1 MVLVSMTVLAIMGT
15 LFTTIAMR
23 SYEYSYAK
31 LCKQQAY
38 YTATSSVENFYTLI
52 TSKPTLFETLLDYL
66 NSAIVGE
73 QGKNSNIDITT
84 VRVMVGSSGGGTATT
99 DAGGNVTGVNLATA
113 GFFATYLGDCDLYVR
128 YANAERTE
136 LSIEAHATYNGYTE
150 TSRAIIARTNKAAEE
165 LKKIFDNVFCLQSP
179 ITTIVTEQAYGDIY
193 VSQPA
198 LPYILDSAEESEDA
212 YNEVYKEL
220 EKKGSY
226 GGYPATIPGQYVR
239 DQSGKIVTDG
249 VAGMYNAVLCDRVYG
264 KAQASTSVSSLTG
277 HTKPIDIDGT
287 PLPSRW
293 YNDIDGTPLRN
304 GWYNDWAEIYLFS
317 ADAGGTVVDG
327 NLYADS
333 RVLIGLLDRNNDNR
347 TYMQVWNDTTKR
359 FDLVKGTD
367 MYSESGL
374 FGGEFGGNF
383 EHGFGKSVFFD
394 HQGND
399 VLNRDISKFRING
412 NMYLW
417 EDARIENFD
426 STNTQNAREGIKNNI
441 YAAKDL
447 YIAGIWN
454 TQWIDMKGSI
464 WDGKYARDR
473 LQTEREVSI
482 YGDVVVQG
490 NAYIEG
496 ATIYGDVYVY
506 GDELRMND
514 VTVYGNVYFDGQKF
528 TGDRLT
534 VTSGSIHEHAC
545 NGGNLI
551 IAGNGNNTNYTTYSE
566 TTAQPTQLQEYDL
579 ESGRYYVDWDDWDD
593 HDYAD
598 GEPIINATFGTSSDT
613 GNSGA
618 GSDWGAVLM
627 DCDIS
632 GTLWSNVNTHVV
644 VSKSER
650 GLVCNNGAW
659 ESNAA
664 DVYGNIYCSRYLF
677 IDLVWARDVGTF
689 ASADRFPYQANWLNS
704 VKDDYQ
710 FAKENHCISVEG
722 TVYADKLQIR
732 TNQSTK
738 GSRTPVNTFG
748 TIIAGKAGMYI
759 DGVNDGGNNISVGTL
774 YVAPQNRYTQRVME
788 RKYEY
793 DDFRIKYY
801 FQFIRDDQYAV
812 AQIWDVNAANTRYL
826 EYDNVASTVAS
837 IVGIS
842 AAANVEQAMQQRLE
856 SLLQSFGANEN
867 PLTYK
872 EAVFGSANDDIWKNK
887 LITIR
892 SWSAPAHSAKEADL
906 EGGKAINY
914 VGGTDAGITVANYIA
929 PETNPHYSNAL
940 SVSGTEGLGDYTLT
954 IKESVWFKGDAE
966 GKIDLSA
973 FDKIVLDTSGGN
985 IHIRFDGDV
994 VIGKADAASYHGT
1007 ANDDLADGTNVVLT
1021 GGNMTFWYLYEGKGY
1036 DMDNPTLKLN
1046 PYTQIGLVQASGNVG
1061 RAYDGL
1067 YIVSNDDALIYL
1079 GKDASL
1085 NAFTYAP
1092 HGQLFME
1099 PGSAGGANT
1108 MNGCMAIESLILIS
1122 DADADDSTWW
1132 DKIEDWWH
1140 GATGGQVGDDIE
1152 DAVVG
1157 QYQESNYQYV
1167 QPPLIVDF
1175 GFTYG
1180 DFGDEIEDY
1189 GQVVWAFLGYY

>member
-52 TSKPTLFETLLDYL
+52 TSKPDLFGTLLNSL
-66 NSAIVGE
+66 NSAIVEE
-73 QGKNSNIDITT
+73 QKENDKIDITT
-84 VRVMVGSSGGGTATT
+84 VRVLVGSSGGGTATT
-99 DAGGNVTGVNLATA
+99 DADGNVTSVNLATA

-198 LPYILDSAEESEDA
+198 LSYFLDNGKMITDLSTSEGA
-212 YNEVYKEL
+212 YNVVYRAL
-220 EKKGSY
+220 EQTGSY

-239 DQSGKIVTDG
+239 DQSGEIVTDG
-249 VAGMYNAVLCDRVYG
+249 VAGMYNAVLCKRVYG
-264 KAQASTSVSSLTG
+264 NAQASTSQSSLMG

-293 YNDIDGTPLRN
+293 YIDIDGTPLRN

-333 RVLIGLLDRNNDNR
+333 RVLIGLLDRNTDNR
-347 TYMQVWNDTTKR
+347 LYMQVWNDVTKR
-359 FDLVKGTD
+359 FDLV
-367 MYSESGL
+367 YSESSWMYNQSPVFQGS
-374 FGGEFGGNF
+374 EFGNSSTSGNF

-394 HQGND
+394 HQEND
-399 VLNRDISKFRING
+399 VLNRDTSKFRING

-454 TQWIDMKGSI
+454 SQWIDI
-464 WDGKYARDR
+464 EDGVLNDR

-534 VTSGSIHEHAC
+534 VKSGTLHGRAC

-551 IAGNGNNTNYTTYSE
+551 IAGNGKNVNYTNVPE
-566 TTAQPTQLQEYDL
+566 
-579 ESGRYYVDWDDWDD
+579 G
-593 HDYAD
+593 
-598 GEPIINATFGTSSDT
+598 NTFGTSSDT
-613 GNSGA
+613 GNIGV

-627 DCDIS
+627 DCDIH
-632 GTLWSNVNTHVV
+632 GTLWSDVNTHVV
-644 VSKSER
+644 VSKSRR
-650 GLVCNNGAW
+650 GLWCYDGAW
-659 ESNAA
+659 ESKSA
-664 DVYGNIYCSRYLF
+664 DVYGSIFVSKYLF
-677 IDLVWARDVGTF
+677 IDLVWARDVPTTV
-689 ASADRFPYQANWLNS
+689 APAYRHDYQANWISKVNDPISRWDGLT
-704 VKDDYQ
+704 YIYEEW
-710 FAKENHCISVEG
+710 AAENNAISVGEI
-722 TVYADKLQIR
+722 YAERLQIR
-732 TNQSTK
+732 TNQSDVKGAQSTFESIYVGTGGLYVDGNKNNNLQISSLNTASSGNVWNTSKNGSGGWFDANWK
-738 GSRTPVNTFG
+738 GSVSSTVSGKWADVWGEFGNTNTPTKYCDDTFG
-748 TIIAGKAGMYI
+748 
-759 DGVNDGGNNISVGTL
+759 
-774 YVAPQNRYTQRVME
+774 
-788 RKYEY
+788 
-793 DDFRIKYY
+793 
-801 FQFIRDDQYAV
+801 
-812 AQIWDVNAANTRYL
+812 AAN
-826 EYDNVASTVAS
+826 A
-837 IVGIS
+837 
-842 AAANVEQAMQQRLE
+842 
-856 SLLQSFGANEN
+856 
-867 PLTYK
+867 
-872 EAVFGSANDDIWKNK
+872 DIWENK

-892 SWSAPAHSAKEADL
+892 SWSAPAHSEKEADL
-906 EGGKAINY
+906 EGGKAIDY
-914 VGGTDAGITVANYIA
+914 VGGAMGGITVTNYIA
-929 PETNPHYSNAL
+929 LKDNKDNTDYSNAL
-940 SVSGTEGLGDYTLT
+940 SVSGTKGLGDYTLT

-1007 ANDDLADGTNVVLT
+1007 ANDGLADGTNVVLT
-1021 GGNMTFWYLYEGKGY
+1021 GGNMTFWYLYEPEGY
-1036 DMDNPTLKLN
+1036 NMNNPTLKLN

-1099 PGSAGGANT
+1099 PGSKGGANT
-1108 MNGCMAIESLILIS
+1108 MNGCMAIESLILVS
-1122 DADADDSTWW
+1122 DADKDDSTWW
-1132 DKIEDWWH
+1132 DRFWDKVH

-1157 QYQESNYQYV
+1157 QYQESNYHYV

-1180 DFGDEIEDY
+1180 DIESEIKDY
-1189 GQVVWAFLGYY
+1189 GQVIWAFLGYY

>member
-52 TSKPTLFETLLDYL
+52 TSKPTLFETLLDSL
-66 NSAIVGE
+66 NEAIVGE
-73 QGKNSNIDITT
+73 QKGNDNIDITT
-84 VRVMVGSSGGGTATT
+84 VRVLVGSSGGGTATT
-99 DAGGNVTGVNLATA
+99 DADGNVASVNLATA

-179 ITTIVTEQAYGDIY
+179 ITTIVTERAYGDIY

-198 LPYILDSAEESEDA
+198 LPYFLNDAGEMIIDLSKSEGA
-212 YNEVYKEL
+212 YNVVYKEL
-220 EKKGSY
+220 EKYGSY
-226 GGYPATIPGQYVR
+226 GGYPETIPGQYVR

-249 VAGMYNAVLCDRVYG
+249 VAGKYNAVLRDQVYN
-264 KAQASTSVSSLTG
+264 KVQASTSKSSLMG
-277 HTKPIDIDGT
+277 HTKPI
-287 PLPSRW
+287 
-293 YNDIDGTPLRN
+293 DIDGTPLRN

-317 ADAGGTVVDG
+317 AGRGGTVVDG

-359 FDLVKGTD
+359 FELVDGTPMYGESDLFDAYTFD
-367 MYSESGL
+367 
-374 FGGEFGGNF
+374 GNF
-383 EHGFGKSVFFD
+383 EHGFKQSVYFD
-394 HQGND
+394 HQDND
-399 VLNRDISKFRING
+399 VLDRDISKFRING

-426 STNTQNAREGIKNNI
+426 STETANAREGVKNNI
-441 YAAKDL
+441 YAAQDL

-454 TQWIDMKGSI
+454 TKWIDFEGGVM
-464 WDGKYARDR
+464 RDR

-534 VTSGSIHEHAC
+534 VTSGTLHGRAC
-545 NGGNLI
+545 NGGNVI
-551 IAGNGNNTNYTTYSE
+551 VAGNGDNVNYTKVPE
-566 TTAQPTQLQEYDL
+566 
-579 ESGRYYVDWDDWDD
+579 G
-593 HDYAD
+593 
-598 GEPIINATFGTSSDT
+598 NTFGTSSDT

-659 ESNAA
+659 ESRAA

-677 IDLVWARDVGTF
+677 IDLIWARDVGTF
-689 ASADRFPYQANWLNS
+689 ASADLFPYKANWNKD
-704 VKDDYQ
+704 VKDWYRFSVRNNSITVKGEV
-710 FAKENHCISVEG
+710 FAE
-722 TVYADKLQIR
+722 KLQIR
-732 TNQSTK
+732 TNQK
-738 GSRTPVNTFG
+738 EWEFGDPVGYLDTDISYFG
-748 TIIAGKAGMYI
+748 AVYVGGNGLYI
-759 DGVNDGGNNISVGTL
+759 DGNDGRNNGSWPEGSGMSGSFPDREKNIYINSL
-774 YVAPQNRYTQRVME
+774 NHSRSSSNAS
-788 RKYEY
+788 
-793 DDFRIKYY
+793 
-801 FQFIRDDQYAV
+801 
-812 AQIWDVNAANTRYL
+812 IWDVCYGSGAVHNSNA
-826 EYDNVASTVAS
+826 VATKRIDIFGVSDSGAV
-837 IVGIS
+837 IPG
-842 AAANVEQAMQQRLE
+842 N
-856 SLLQSFGANEN
+856 LLQSFGANEN

-872 EAVFGSANDDIWKNK
+872 EAVFGSANDDIWENK

-892 SWSAPAHSAKEADL
+892 SWSAPAHSTDKEDL
-906 EGGKAINY
+906 EGGKAIYY
-914 VGGTDAGITVANYIA
+914 VGGTNDANAGITVTNYIA
-929 PETNPHYSNAL
+929 LKDNTDYSNAL
-940 SVSGTEGLGDYTLT
+940 SVSGTKGLGDYTLT

-1007 ANDDLADGTNVVLT
+1007 MNDGLADGTNVVLT
-1021 GGNMTFWYLYEGKGY
+1021 GGNMAFWYLYEEGGY

-1067 YIVSNDDALIYL
+1067 YIVSNDDALMYL

-1152 DAVVG
+1152 DAIVG

-1175 GFTYG
+1175 GFSYG
-1180 DFGDEIEDY
+1180 DFDQEINDY

>member
-52 TSKPTLFETLLDYL
+52 TSKPTLFGKLLDYL
-66 NSAIVGE
+66 NSAIVEE
-73 QGKNSNIDITT
+73 QGKNNNIDITT

-99 DAGGNVTGVNLATA
+99 DADGNVASVNLATA

-179 ITTIVTEQAYGDIY
+179 ITTIVTERAYGDIY

-198 LPYILDSAEESEDA
+198 LPYFLNSAGKMIDDLSTNEGA
-212 YNEVYKEL
+212 YNKVYRAL

-226 GGYPATIPGQYVR
+226 GDYPATIPGQYVR

-264 KAQASTSVSSLTG
+264 EVQASTLESSLTG

-293 YNDIDGTPLRN
+293 YIDIDGTPLPV

-317 ADAGGTVVDG
+317 AEKGGTVLDG

-333 RVLIGLLDRNNDNR
+333 RVLIGLLDRNTDNR
-347 TYMQVWNDTTKR
+347 LYMQVWNDVTKR
-359 FDLVKGTD
+359 FDLV
-367 MYSESGL
+367 YSESSWMYNQSPVFQGS
-374 FGGEFGGNF
+374 EFGNSNTSGNF

-394 HQGND
+394 HQDND

-426 STNTQNAREGIKNNI
+426 STGTANAREGVKNNI
-441 YAAKDL
+441 YAAQDL

-514 VTVYGNVYFDGQKF
+514 VTVYGNVYFHGQKF

-534 VTSGSIHEHAC
+534 VTSGTLHGRAC

-551 IAGNGNNTNYTTYSE
+551 IAGNGNNVNYTNVPE
-566 TTAQPTQLQEYDL
+566 
-579 ESGRYYVDWDDWDD
+579 GK
-593 HDYAD
+593 
-598 GEPIINATFGTSSDT
+598 TFGTSSDT
-613 GNSGA
+613 GNSGVE
-618 GSDWGAVLM
+618 SDWGAVLM

-664 DVYGNIYCSRYLF
+664 DFYGNIYCSRYLF

-689 ASADRFPYQANWLNS
+689 ASADRFPYQANWIEDKEDKNKDWYRFSVRNNS
-704 VKDDYQ
+704 ITVKGEV
-710 FAKENHCISVEG
+710 FAE
-722 TVYADKLQIR
+722 KLQIR
-732 TNQSTK
+732 TNQKKWEVGDPAGYLDTDISY
-738 GSRTPVNTFG
+738 FG
-748 TIIAGKAGMYI
+748 AVYVGGNGLYI
-759 DGVNDGGNNISVGTL
+759 DGNDSRNNGSWPEGSGMSGSFPDKEKNIYINSLNHSGSKPDT
-774 YVAPQNRYTQRVME
+774 
-788 RKYEY
+788 
-793 DDFRIKYY
+793 
-801 FQFIRDDQYAV
+801 
-812 AQIWDVNAANTRYL
+812 IWDVCYGSGAVHNSNA
-826 EYDNVASTVAS
+826 VATKRIDIFPVSDSGAV
-837 IVGIS
+837 IPG
-842 AAANVEQAMQQRLE
+842 N
-856 SLLQSFGANEN
+856 LLQSFGANEN

-872 EAVFGSANDDIWKNK
+872 EAVFGSANDDIWENK

-892 SWSAPAHSAKEADL
+892 SWSAPAHSEKTADL
-906 EGGKAINY
+906 EGGKAIDY
-914 VGGTDAGITVANYIA
+914 VGGAMGGITVENYIS
-929 PETNPHYSNAL
+929 PKDNPDYSNAL
-940 SVSGTEGLGDYTLT
+940 SVSGTTLT
-954 IKESVWFKGDAE
+954 IKDSVWFKGDAE

-973 FDKIVLDTSGGN
+973 FDKIVIDTSGGN
-985 IHIRFDGDV
+985 IHIKFDGDV

-1007 ANDDLADGTNVVLT
+1007 MNDGLADGTNVVLT

-1036 DMDNPTLKLN
+1036 NMNNPTLKLN

-1099 PGSAGGANT
+1099 PGSTGGANT

-1122 DADADDSTWW
+1122 DADANDPTLGEKIKNWW
-1132 DKIEDWWH
+1132 NSM
-1140 GATGGQVGDDIE
+1140 TGGKVGEDIE
-1152 DAVVG
+1152 DDVVG
-1157 QYQESNYQYV
+1157 QYQKSNYQYV

-1175 GFTYG
+1175 GFSYG
-1180 DFGDEIEDY
+1180 DIESEIKDY

>member
-52 TSKPTLFETLLDYL
+52 TSKPTLFGKLLDSL
-66 NSAIVGE
+66 NSEIVKE

-136 LSIEAHATYNGYTE
+136 ISIEAHATYNGYTE

-198 LPYILDSAEESEDA
+198 LPYFLDENGKMITDDSTSEGA
-212 YNEVYKEL
+212 YNEVYMAL

-239 DQSGKIVTDG
+239 DQSGEIVTDG
-249 VAGMYNAVLCDRVYG
+249 VAGKYNAVLCDRVYG

-293 YNDIDGTPLRN
+293 YIDIDGTPLRN

-317 ADAGGTVVDG
+317 ANQGGTVLDG

-333 RVLIGLLDRNNDNR
+333 RVLIGLLDRNTDNR

-359 FDLVKGTD
+359 FELVDGTP
-367 MYSESGL
+367 MYSESDL
-374 FGGEFGGNF
+374 FDAYTFDGNF
-383 EHGFGKSVFFD
+383 EHGFGQSVFFD
-394 HQGND
+394 HQEND

-441 YAAKDL
+441 YAAQDL

-464 WDGKYARDR
+464 WTGSYARDR

-506 GDELRMND
+506 GNELRMND
-514 VTVYGNVYFDGQKF
+514 VTVYGNVYFHGQKF

-534 VTSGSIHEHAC
+534 VTSGTLHGRAC
-545 NGGNLI
+545 NGGNVI
-551 IAGNGNNTNYTTYSE
+551 VAGNGNNVNYTNVPE
-566 TTAQPTQLQEYDL
+566 
-579 ESGRYYVDWDDWDD
+579 G
-593 HDYAD
+593 
-598 GEPIINATFGTSSDT
+598 NTFGTSSDT

-689 ASADRFPYQANWLNS
+689 GSADRFPYQANWNKGVDDWYRFAVRNNS
-704 VKDDYQ
+704 ITVKGEV
-710 FAKENHCISVEG
+710 FAE
-722 TVYADKLQIR
+722 KLQIR
-732 TNQSTK
+732 TNQKKWEAGDPAGYLDTDISY
-738 GSRTPVNTFG
+738 FG
-748 TIIAGKAGMYI
+748 AVYVGGNGLYI
-759 DGVNDGGNNISVGTL
+759 DGNDSRNNGSWPEGSGMSGPFPDRDMNI
-774 YVAPQNRYTQRVME
+774 Y
-788 RKYEY
+788 
-793 DDFRIKYY
+793 IKSLNHSGSSSN
-801 FQFIRDDQYAV
+801 AS
-812 AQIWDVNAANTRYL
+812 IWDVCYGSGAVHNSNA
-826 EYDNVASTVAS
+826 VATKRIDIFGVSDSGAV
-837 IVGIS
+837 IPG
-842 AAANVEQAMQQRLE
+842 N
-856 SLLQSFGANEN
+856 LLQSFGANEN
-867 PLTYK
+867 PLTYND
-872 EAVFGSANDDIWKNK
+872 AVFGSANDDIWENK

-892 SWSAPAHSAKEADL
+892 SWSAPAHSEKTADL
-906 EGGKAINY
+906 EGGKAIDY
-914 VGGTDAGITVANYIA
+914 VGGTNDANAGITVANYIA
-929 PETNPHYSNAL
+929 LKDNTDYSNAL
-940 SVSGTEGLGDYTLT
+940 SVSGTEKLGDYTLT
-954 IKESVWFKGDAE
+954 IKQSVWFKGDAE

-973 FDKIVLDTSGGN
+973 FDKIVIDTSGGN
-985 IHIRFDGDV
+985 IHIKFDGDV
-994 VIGKADAASYHGT
+994 VIGKDDAASYHGT
-1007 ANDDLADGTNVVLT
+1007 ANDGLADGTNVVLT

-1036 DMDNPTLKLN
+1036 NMNKPTLKLN

-1122 DADADDSTWW
+1122 DADADDSTWV
-1132 DKIEDWWH
+1132 DRVEDWWNSM
-1140 GATGGQVGDDIE
+1140 TGGQVGDDIE

-1157 QYQESNYQYV
+1157 QYQESNYHYV

-1180 DFGDEIEDY
+1180 DFGDEIDDY
-1189 GQVVWAFLGYY
+1189 GKVVWAFLGYY

>member
-52 TSKPTLFETLLDYL
+52 TSKPTLFGTLLNNL

-73 QGKNSNIDITT
+73 QEGNANIDITT

-99 DAGGNVTGVNLATA
+99 DADGNVTGVNLATA

-179 ITTIVTEQAYGDIY
+179 ITTIVTERAYGDIY

-198 LPYILDSAEESEDA
+198 LPYFLNSAGESEDA

-226 GGYPATIPGQYVR
+226 GGYPTTIPGQYVR
-239 DQSGKIVTDG
+239 DQSGKIVTDKS
-249 VAGMYNAVLCDRVYG
+249 VVGMYNAVLRDQVYG
-264 KAQASTSVSSLTG
+264 KAQASTLESQLTG

-287 PLPSRW
+287 PLP
-293 YNDIDGTPLRN
+293 N

-317 ADAGGTVVDG
+317 ANQGGTVLDG

-347 TYMQVWNDTTKR
+347 AYMQVWNDTTKR
-359 FDLVKGTD
+359 FELVDGTP
-367 MYSESGL
+367 MYSESDL
-374 FGGEFGGNF
+374 FDAYKFDGNF
-383 EHGFGKSVFFD
+383 EHGFEQSVFFD
-394 HQGND
+394 HQEND

-426 STNTQNAREGIKNNI
+426 STETANAREGVKNNI
-441 YAAKDL
+441 YAAQDL

-454 TQWIDMKGSI
+454 TQWIDMDGSI
-464 WDGKYARDR
+464 WDVNWFRDR

-514 VTVYGNVYFDGQKF
+514 VTVYGNVYFHGQKF

-534 VTSGSIHEHAC
+534 VTSGTLHGRAC
-545 NGGNLI
+545 NGGNVI
-551 IAGNGNNTNYTTYSE
+551 VAGNGNNVSYTSYPTDNVDIERSDKHGGGTNSVS
-566 TTAQPTQLQEYDL
+566 A
-579 ESGRYYVDWDDWDD
+579 
-593 HDYAD
+593 
-598 GEPIINATFGTSSDT
+598 FGTSKDT
-613 GNSGA
+613 GGQRSGQ
-618 GSDWGAVLM
+618 SSWGAVLM

-644 VSKSER
+644 VSRSAR

-659 ESNAA
+659 ESSNAA
-664 DVYGNIYCSRYLF
+664 DVYGDIYCSKYLF
-677 IDLVWARDVGTF
+677 IDLIWARDIATTG
-689 ASADRFPYQANWLNS
+689 SADRFSYQANWIDPKFESKRDWGNWGS
-704 VKDDYQ
+704 YSEYYETIESGFYFDNKYAWVARNNAIKVGD
-710 FAKENHCISVEG
+710 
-722 TVYADKLQIR
+722 VYAERLQIH
-732 TNQSTK
+732 TNQSDVDD
-738 GSRTPVNTFG
+738 GAVSEFG
-748 TIIAGKAGMYI
+748 YIYVGTGGYYI
-759 DGVNDGGNNISVGTL
+759 DGNDNNNIHMSYL
-774 YVAPQNRYTQRVME
+774 YNETKTDE
-788 RKYEY
+788 KYEWNTRKSANTVKQDENWKGSVSSTVSGKLADVRGEFGNDPTTY
-793 DDFRIKYY
+793 CDDTFG
-801 FQFIRDDQYAV
+801 
-812 AQIWDVNAANTRYL
+812 AAN
-826 EYDNVASTVAS
+826 A
-837 IVGIS
+837 
-842 AAANVEQAMQQRLE
+842 
-856 SLLQSFGANEN
+856 
-867 PLTYK
+867 
-872 EAVFGSANDDIWKNK
+872 DIWENK

-892 SWSAPAHSAKEADL
+892 SWSAPAHSTEDEDL
-906 EGGKAINY
+906 DGGKAVNY
-914 VGGTDAGITVANYIA
+914 VGGTAGITVANYIA
-929 PETNPHYSNAL
+929 LKTNTGYSNAL

-954 IKESVWFKGDAE
+954 IKQSVWFKGDAE

-1007 ANDDLADGTNVVLT
+1007 MNDGLADGTNVVLT
-1021 GGNMTFWYLYEGKGY
+1021 GGNMAFWYLYEEEGY

-1132 DKIEDWWH
+1132 EDFKDDLNA
-1140 GATGGQVGDDIE
+1140 ATGGQVGDDIE

-1157 QYQESNYQYV
+1157 QYQESNYHYV

-1180 DFGDEIEDY
+1180 DFDQEIDDY
-1189 GQVVWAFLGYY
+1189 GKVVWAFLGYY

>member
-1 MVLVSMTVLAIMGT
+1 MKKRCYLKRRFRRGASLAMVLVSMTVLAIMGT

-52 TSKPTLFETLLDYL
+52 TSKPTLFETLLDSL

-73 QGKNSNIDITT
+73 QKKNDKIDITT

-99 DAGGNVTGVNLATA
+99 DADGNVTSVNLATA

-198 LPYILDSAEESEDA
+198 LPYFLNEGKMIDDLSTSEGA
-212 YNEVYKEL
+212 YNKVYKEL

-226 GGYPATIPGQYVR
+226 GDYPETIPGQYVR
-239 DQSGKIVTDG
+239 DQSGKIVTDKS
-249 VAGMYNAVLCDRVYG
+249 VVGMYNAVLRDRVYG
-264 KAQASTSVSSLTG
+264 NAQASTSVSSLTG

-287 PLPSRW
+287 PLP
-293 YNDIDGTPLRN
+293 N

-333 RVLIGLLDRNNDNR
+333 RVLIGLLDRNTNNR
-347 TYMQVWNDTTKR
+347 LYMQVWNDVTKR
-359 FDLVKGTD
+359 FDLV
-367 MYSESGL
+367 YSESSWMYNQSPVFQGSA
-374 FGGEFGGNF
+374 FGNSSTSGNF

-394 HQGND
+394 HQDDN
-399 VLNRDISKFRING
+399 VLDRDISKFRING
-412 NMYLW
+412 HMYLW

-426 STNTQNAREGIKNNI
+426 STNTQNALEGIKNNI

-454 TQWIDMKGSI
+454 TQWTNFAGGVMN
-464 WDGKYARDR
+464 DR

-534 VTSGSIHEHAC
+534 VTSGSIHGHAC

-551 IAGNGNNTNYTTYSE
+551 VAGNGNNVDYTNVPE
-566 TTAQPTQLQEYDL
+566 
-579 ESGRYYVDWDDWDD
+579 G
-593 HDYAD
+593 
-598 GEPIINATFGTSSDT
+598 NTFGTSDDT
-613 GNSGA
+613 GNSGV

-664 DVYGNIYCSRYLF
+664 DFYGNIYCSRYLF
-677 IDLVWARDVGTF
+677 IDLAMPRDASVVGGARRVNY
-689 ASADRFPYQANWLNS
+689 RANWLSS
-704 VKDDYQ
+704 VKDDYWVAK
-710 FAKENHCISVEG
+710 FAKENNSI
-722 TVYADKLQIR
+722 TVKGEVFAEKLQIR
-732 TNQSTK
+732 TNQKKWEVGDPAEYLETDISY
-738 GSRTPVNTFG
+738 FG
-748 TIIAGKAGMYI
+748 AVYVGGNGLYI
-759 DGVNDGGNNISVGTL
+759 DGYDSRNNGSWPEGSGMSGSFPDKWKNIYINSLNHSGSSSN
-774 YVAPQNRYTQRVME
+774 AS
-788 RKYEY
+788 
-793 DDFRIKYY
+793 
-801 FQFIRDDQYAV
+801 
-812 AQIWDVNAANTRYL
+812 IWDVCYGSGAKHNSDA
-826 EYDNVASTVAS
+826 VAPKRSDIFGVSDSGAV
-837 IVGIS
+837 IPG
-842 AAANVEQAMQQRLE
+842 N
-856 SLLQSFGANEN
+856 LLQSFGANEN

-872 EAVFGSANDDIWKNK
+872 EAVFGSANDDIWENK

-892 SWSAPAHSAKEADL
+892 SWSAPAHSEKTADL
-906 EGGKAINY
+906 EGGKAIDY
-914 VGGTDAGITVANYIA
+914 VGGAMGGITVANYIS
-929 PETNPHYSNAL
+929 PKDNPDYSNAL
-940 SVSGTEGLGDYTLT
+940 SVSGTTLT
-954 IKESVWFKGDAE
+954 IKDSVWFKGDAE

-985 IHIRFDGDV
+985 IHIKFDGDV

-1007 ANDDLADGTNVVLT
+1007 ANDGLADGTNVVLT

-1036 DMDNPTLKLN
+1036 NMNNPTLKLN

-1132 DKIEDWWH
+1132 DKVENWWNSM
-1140 GATGGQVGDDIE
+1140 TGGQVGDDIE

-1157 QYQESNYQYV
+1157 QYQESNYHYV

-1175 GFTYG
+1175 GFSYG
-1180 DFGDEIEDY
+1180 DIESEIKDY
-1189 GQVVWAFLGYY
+1189 GQVIWAFLGYY

>member
-52 TSKPTLFETLLDYL
+52 TSKPTLFGKLLDSL
-66 NSAIVGE
+66 NSEIVKE
-73 QGKNSNIDITT
+73 QGKNSKIDITT

-99 DAGGNVTGVNLATA
+99 DADGNVTSVNLATA

-179 ITTIVTEQAYGDIY
+179 ITTIVTERAYGDIY

-198 LPYILDSAEESEDA
+198 LPYFLNEGKMIDDLSTSEGA
-212 YNEVYKEL
+212 YNEVYMAL
-220 EKKGSY
+220 EEYGSY
-226 GGYPATIPGQYVR
+226 GGYPETIPGQYVR
-239 DQSGKIVTDG
+239 NKSGGIVTDG

-264 KAQASTSVSSLTG
+264 KAQASTLESQLTG

-293 YNDIDGTPLRN
+293 YIDIDGTPLRN

-347 TYMQVWNDTTKR
+347 LYMQVWNDVTKR
-359 FDLVKGTD
+359 FDLV
-367 MYSESGL
+367 YSESSWMYNQSPVFQGSA
-374 FGGEFGGNF
+374 FGNSRTSGNF
-383 EHGFGKSVFFD
+383 EHGFGQSVFFD

-426 STNTQNAREGIKNNI
+426 STNTQNALEGIKNNI
-441 YAAKDL
+441 YAAQDL

-454 TQWIDMKGSI
+454 THWIDMKGSI

-506 GDELRMND
+506 GNELRMND

-534 VTSGSIHEHAC
+534 VTSGTLHEHAC

-551 IAGNGNNTNYTTYSE
+551 VAGNGKNTNYTSMPSVVTSGTSSE
-566 TTAQPTQLQEYDL
+566 TT
-579 ESGRYYVDWDDWDD
+579 S
-593 HDYAD
+593 
-598 GEPIINATFGTSSDT
+598 NATFGTSFDT
-613 GNSGA
+613 GNSGV

-664 DVYGNIYCSRYLF
+664 DFYGNIYCSRYLF
-677 IDLVWARDVGTF
+677 IDLVWARDVGTWG
-689 ASADRFPYQANWLNS
+689 SADRFPYQANWNKDVDDWYRFAVRNNS
-704 VKDDYQ
+704 ITVKGEV
-710 FAKENHCISVEG
+710 FAE
-722 TVYADKLQIR
+722 KLQIR
-732 TNQSTK
+732 TNQKKWEVGDPPGYLDTDISY
-738 GSRTPVNTFG
+738 FG
-748 TIIAGKAGMYI
+748 AVYVGGNGLYI
-759 DGVNDGGNNISVGTL
+759 DGNDSRNNGSWPEGSGMSGSFPDREKNIYINSLNHSGSKPDT
-774 YVAPQNRYTQRVME
+774 
-788 RKYEY
+788 
-793 DDFRIKYY
+793 
-801 FQFIRDDQYAV
+801 
-812 AQIWDVNAANTRYL
+812 IWDVCYGSEDEHN
-826 EYDNVASTVAS
+826 
-837 IVGIS
+837 S
-842 AAANVEQAMQQRLE
+842 AAVATKRSDIFDVSDSGAVIPDNL
-856 SLLQSFGANEN
+856 LLQSFGANEN
-867 PLTYK
+867 PLTYND
-872 EAVFGSANDDIWKNK
+872 AVFGSANDDIWENK

-906 EGGKAINY
+906 EGGKAICY
-914 VGGTDAGITVANYIA
+914 VGGTNDANAGITVANYID
-929 PETNPHYSNAL
+929 PQTNPHYSNAL
-940 SVSGTEGLGDYTLT
+940 SVSGTTLT

-973 FDKIVLDTSGGN
+973 FDKIVIDTSRGN

-994 VIGKADAASYHGT
+994 VIGKDDAASYHGT
-1007 ANDDLADGTNVVLT
+1007 ANDELVDGTNVVLT
-1021 GGNMTFWYLYEGKGY
+1021 GGNMTFWYLYEEGGY
-1036 DMDNPTLKLN
+1036 DMNNPTLKLN

-1099 PGSAGGANT
+1099 PGSKGGANT

-1122 DADADDSTWW
+1122 DADADDSSGW
-1132 DKIEDWWH
+1132 DDFVDWVH
-1140 GATGGQVGDDIE
+1140 GLTGGKVGDDIE
-1152 DAVVG
+1152 DTVVG
-1157 QYQESNYQYV
+1157 QYKESNYHYV

-1180 DFGDEIEDY
+1180 DIESEIKDY
-1189 GQVVWAFLGYY
+1189 GQVIWAFLGYY

>member
-1 MVLVSMTVLAIMGT
+1 MKKRCYLKRRFRRGASLAMVLVSMTVLAIMGT

-52 TSKPTLFETLLDYL
+52 TSKPTLFETLLDSL
-66 NSAIVGE
+66 NEAIVGE
-73 QGKNSNIDITT
+73 QKGNDNIDITT
-84 VRVMVGSSGGGTATT
+84 VRVLVGSSGGGTATT
-99 DAGGNVTGVNLATA
+99 DADGNVTGVNLATA

-179 ITTIVTEQAYGDIY
+179 ITTIVTERAYGDIY

-198 LPYILDSAEESEDA
+198 LPYFLDSEEESEEA

-239 DQSGKIVTDG
+239 DQSGKIVTDANDVVG
-249 VAGMYNAVLCDRVYG
+249 KYNAVLRDRVYN

-287 PLPSRW
+287 PLP
-293 YNDIDGTPLRN
+293 N

-333 RVLIGLLDRNNDNR
+333 RVLIGLLDRNTNNR
-347 TYMQVWNDTTKR
+347 LYMQVWNDVTKR
-359 FDLVKGTD
+359 FDLV
-367 MYSESGL
+367 YSESSWMYNQSPVFQGSA
-374 FGGEFGGNF
+374 FGNSSTSGNF

-394 HQGND
+394 HQDDN
-399 VLNRDISKFRING
+399 VLDRDISKFRING

-454 TQWIDMKGSI
+454 TQWTNFAGGIAK
-464 WDGKYARDR
+464 DR

-514 VTVYGNVYFDGQKF
+514 VTVYGNVYFHGQKF

-534 VTSGSIHEHAC
+534 VKSGTLHGRAC
-545 NGGNLI
+545 NGGNVI
-551 IAGNGNNTNYTTYSE
+551 VAGNGNNPNYTSYPTGTVEIEKSE
-566 TTAQPTQLQEYDL
+566 KHGGGTNTVSA
-579 ESGRYYVDWDDWDD
+579 
-593 HDYAD
+593 
-598 GEPIINATFGTSSDT
+598 FGTSKDT
-613 GNSGA
+613 GGQRSG
-618 GSDWGAVLM
+618 GRDWGAVLM

-650 GLVCNNGAW
+650 GLWCNNGEW
-659 ESNAA
+659 EGTSE
-664 DVYGNIYCSRYLF
+664 DIYGDIYCSRYLF
-677 IDLVWARDVGTF
+677 IDLIWARDIAKL
-689 ASADRFPYQANWLNS
+689 ASADRFSYQANWIDPKFES
-704 VKDDYQ
+704 KYDWIDGYSEYYDTIESGYYFDYKY
-710 FAKENHCISVEG
+710 AWAARNNAIKVG
-722 TVYADKLQIR
+722 DVYAERLQIH
-732 TNQSTK
+732 TNQSK
-738 GSRTPVNTFG
+738 VDDGAVSEFG
-748 TIIAGKAGMYI
+748 YIYVGTGGYYI
-759 DGVNDGGNNISVGTL
+759 DGNDNNNIHMSYL
-774 YVAPQNRYTQRVME
+774 YNETKTNE
-788 RKYEY
+788 KYEWNTKKSANTVKQDENWKGSVSSTVSGKLADVWGEFGNTNTPTKY
-793 DDFRIKYY
+793 CDDTFG
-801 FQFIRDDQYAV
+801 
-812 AQIWDVNAANTRYL
+812 AAN
-826 EYDNVASTVAS
+826 A
-837 IVGIS
+837 
-842 AAANVEQAMQQRLE
+842 
-856 SLLQSFGANEN
+856 
-867 PLTYK
+867 
-872 EAVFGSANDDIWKNK
+872 DIWENK

-892 SWSAPAHSAKEADL
+892 SWSAPAHSDAEKDL
-906 EGGKAINY
+906 EGGKAIDY
-914 VGGTDAGITVANYIA
+914 VGGAMGGITVANYIA
-929 PETNPHYSNAL
+929 PETNPDYSNAL
-940 SVSGTEGLGDYTLT
+940 SVSGTTLT

-985 IHIRFDGDV
+985 IHIKFDGDV

-1007 ANDDLADGTNVVLT
+1007 ANDGLADGTNVVLT

-1036 DMDNPTLKLN
+1036 DMNNPTLKLN

-1122 DADADDSTWW
+1122 DADADDSNWW

-1152 DAVVG
+1152 DAIVG
-1157 QYQESNYQYV
+1157 QYQESNYHYV

-1175 GFTYG
+1175 GFSYG
-1180 DFGDEIEDY
+1180 DFDQEINDY

>member
-1 MVLVSMTVLAIMGT
+1 MKKRCYLKRRFRRGASLAMVLVSMTVLAIMGT

-52 TSKPTLFETLLDYL
+52 TSKPTLFETLLDSL

-73 QGKNSNIDITT
+73 QEGNDKIDITT
-84 VRVMVGSSGGGTATT
+84 VRVLVGSSGGGTATT
-99 DAGGNVTGVNLATA
+99 DADGNVTGVNLATA

-179 ITTIVTEQAYGDIY
+179 ITTIVTERAYGDIY

-198 LPYILDSAEESEDA
+198 LPYFLNAGKMITDLSTSEGA
-212 YNEVYKEL
+212 YNVVYKEL
-220 EKKGSY
+220 EEYGSY

-239 DQSGKIVTDG
+239 DQSGKIVTDKS
-249 VAGMYNAVLCDRVYG
+249 VVGMYNAVLRDRVYD
-264 KAQASTSVSSLTG
+264 KAQASTSQSSLMG

-287 PLPSRW
+287 PLP
-293 YNDIDGTPLRN
+293 N

-317 ADAGGTVVDG
+317 ANQGGTVLDG

-347 TYMQVWNDTTKR
+347 AYMQVWNDTTKR
-359 FDLVKGTD
+359 FDLVDGTP
-367 MYSESGL
+367 MYSESDL
-374 FGGEFGGNF
+374 FDAYKFDGNF
-383 EHGFGKSVFFD
+383 EHGFGQSVFFD
-394 HQGND
+394 HQEND

-426 STNTQNAREGIKNNI
+426 STETANAREGVKNNI
-441 YAAKDL
+441 YAAQDL

-454 TQWIDMKGSI
+454 TKWIDFEGGI
-464 WDGKYARDR
+464 ARDR

-514 VTVYGNVYFDGQKF
+514 VTVYGNVYFHGQKF

-534 VTSGSIHEHAC
+534 VTSGTLHGRAC
-545 NGGNLI
+545 NGGNVI
-551 IAGNGNNTNYTTYSE
+551 VAGNGNNVNYTKVPE
-566 TTAQPTQLQEYDL
+566 
-579 ESGRYYVDWDDWDD
+579 GK
-593 HDYAD
+593 
-598 GEPIINATFGTSSDT
+598 TFGTSSDT

-650 GLVCNNGAW
+650 GLWRNNGEW
-659 ESNAA
+659 EGTSA

-689 ASADRFPYQANWLNS
+689 ASADLFPYKANWNKD
-704 VKDDYQ
+704 VKDWYR
-710 FAKENHCISVEG
+710 FAVRNNSI
-722 TVYADKLQIR
+722 TVKGEVFAEKLQIR
-732 TNQSTK
+732 TNQK
-738 GSRTPVNTFG
+738 EWEVGDPVGYLDTDISYFG
-748 TIIAGKAGMYI
+748 AVYVGGNGLYI
-759 DGVNDGGNNISVGTL
+759 DGNDGRNNGSWPEGSGMSGSFPDREKNIYINSLNHSGSSSN
-774 YVAPQNRYTQRVME
+774 AS
-788 RKYEY
+788 
-793 DDFRIKYY
+793 
-801 FQFIRDDQYAV
+801 
-812 AQIWDVNAANTRYL
+812 IWDVCYGSGAVHNSNA
-826 EYDNVASTVAS
+826 VAPKRIDIFGVSDSGAV
-837 IVGIS
+837 IPG
-842 AAANVEQAMQQRLE
+842 N
-856 SLLQSFGANEN
+856 LLQSFGDNEN

-872 EAVFGSANDDIWKNK
+872 EAVFGSANDDIWENK

-892 SWSAPAHSAKEADL
+892 SWSAPAHSTDKKDL
-906 EGGKAINY
+906 EGGKAICY
-914 VGGTDAGITVANYIA
+914 VGGTNDANAGITVANYIA
-929 PETNPHYSNAL
+929 LKTNTDYSNAL
-940 SVSGTEGLGDYTLT
+940 SVSGSEKLGDYTLT
-954 IKESVWFKGDAE
+954 IKESVWFTGDAE

-994 VIGKADAASYHGT
+994 VIGKDDAASYHGT
-1007 ANDDLADGTNVVLT
+1007 ANDGRADGTNVVLT

-1122 DADADDSTWW
+1122 DADADDSDWLDKFW
-1132 DKIEDWWH
+1132 DIVH
-1140 GATGGQVGDDIE
+1140 GATGGQVGEDIE

-1157 QYQESNYQYV
+1157 QYQESNYHYV

-1180 DFGDEIEDY
+1180 DFDQEIKDY
-1189 GQVVWAFLGYY
+1189 GQVIWAFLGYY

>member
-52 TSKPTLFETLLDYL
+52 TSKPALFETLLDSL

-73 QGKNSNIDITT
+73 QEGNDKIDITT
-84 VRVMVGSSGGGTATT
+84 VRVLVGSSGGGTATT
-99 DAGGNVTGVNLATA
+99 DADGNVTSVNLATA

-179 ITTIVTEQAYGDIY
+179 ITTIVTERAYGDIY

-198 LPYILDSAEESEDA
+198 LPYFLDSAGKMITDLSTSEGA
-212 YNEVYKEL
+212 YNEVYMKL
-220 EKKGSY
+220 EKPGSY
-226 GGYPATIPGQYVR
+226 GGYPETIPGQYVR

-249 VAGMYNAVLCDRVYG
+249 VAGKYNAVLRDRVYG
-264 KAQASTSVSSLTG
+264 KAQASTLKSQLTG

-287 PLPSRW
+287 PLPS
-293 YNDIDGTPLRN
+293 

-317 ADAGGTVVDG
+317 ANQGGTVLDG

-347 TYMQVWNDTTKR
+347 AYMQVWNDTTKR
-359 FDLVKGTD
+359 FDLVDGTP
-367 MYSESGL
+367 MYSESDL
-374 FGGEFGGNF
+374 FDAYKFDGNF
-383 EHGFGKSVFFD
+383 EHGFSQSVFFD
-394 HQGND
+394 HQEND

-426 STNTQNAREGIKNNI
+426 STETANAREGVKNNI
-441 YAAKDL
+441 YAAQDL

-454 TQWIDMKGSI
+454 TKWIDFEGGIM
-464 WDGKYARDR
+464 RDR

-514 VTVYGNVYFDGQKF
+514 VTVYGNVYFHGQKF

-534 VTSGSIHEHAC
+534 VTSGTLHGRAC
-545 NGGNLI
+545 NGGNVI
-551 IAGNGNNTNYTTYSE
+551 VAGNGNNVNYTKVPE
-566 TTAQPTQLQEYDL
+566 
-579 ESGRYYVDWDDWDD
+579 GK
-593 HDYAD
+593 
-598 GEPIINATFGTSSDT
+598 TFGTSSDT

-627 DCDIS
+627 DCDIH
-632 GTLWSNVNTHVV
+632 GTLWSDVNTHVV

-650 GLVCNNGAW
+650 GLWRNNGEW
-659 ESNAA
+659 EGTSA
-664 DVYGNIYCSRYLF
+664 DVYGDIYCSRYLF
-677 IDLVWARDVGTF
+677 IDLVWARDVATTG
-689 ASADRFPYQANWLNS
+689 SADLFPYKANWNKD
-704 VKDDYQ
+704 VKDWYRFSVRNNSITVKGEV
-710 FAKENHCISVEG
+710 FAE
-722 TVYADKLQIR
+722 KLQIR
-732 TNQSTK
+732 TNQK
-738 GSRTPVNTFG
+738 EWEFGDPVGYLDTDISYFG
-748 TIIAGKAGMYI
+748 AVYVGGNGLYI
-759 DGVNDGGNNISVGTL
+759 DGNDGRNNGSWPEGSGMSGSFPDREKNIYINSLNHSGSSSN
-774 YVAPQNRYTQRVME
+774 AS
-788 RKYEY
+788 
-793 DDFRIKYY
+793 
-801 FQFIRDDQYAV
+801 
-812 AQIWDVNAANTRYL
+812 IWDVCYGSGAVHNSNA
-826 EYDNVASTVAS
+826 VATKRIDIFGVSNSGAV
-837 IVGIS
+837 IPG
-842 AAANVEQAMQQRLE
+842 N
-856 SLLQSFGANEN
+856 LLQSFGANEN

-872 EAVFGSANDDIWKNK
+872 EAVFGSANDDIWENK

-892 SWSAPAHSAKEADL
+892 SWSAPAHSTDKKDL
-906 EGGKAINY
+906 EGGKAICY
-914 VGGTDAGITVANYIA
+914 VGGTNDANAGITVTNYIA
-929 PETNPHYSNAL
+929 LKTNTDYSNAL
-940 SVSGTEGLGDYTLT
+940 SVSGSEKLGDYTLT

-1007 ANDDLADGTNVVLT
+1007 ANDGLADGTNVVLT
-1021 GGNMTFWYLYEGKGY
+1021 GGNMAFWYLYEKDGY

-1122 DADADDSTWW
+1122 DADKDDSTWW
-1132 DKIEDWWH
+1132 DDFWDIVH

-1157 QYQESNYQYV
+1157 QYQESNYHYV

-1180 DFGDEIEDY
+1180 DFDQEIKDY
-1189 GQVVWAFLGYY
+1189 GQVIWAFLGYY

>member
-52 TSKPTLFETLLDYL
+52 TSKPTLFGKLLDYL
-66 NSAIVGE
+66 NSEIVKE

-99 DAGGNVTGVNLATA
+99 DADGNVTGVNLATA

-128 YANAERTE
+128 YANAGRTE

-198 LPYILDSAEESEDA
+198 LPYFLTDVSESEGA

-220 EKKGSY
+220 EKTGSY

-239 DQSGKIVTDG
+239 DQSGEIVTDG
-249 VAGMYNAVLCDRVYG
+249 VAGMYNAVLRDQVYNN
-264 KAQASTSVSSLTG
+264 AQASTSKSSLMG

-287 PLPSRW
+287 PLP
-293 YNDIDGTPLRN
+293 N

-347 TYMQVWNDTTKR
+347 AYMQVWNDVTKR
-359 FDLVKGTD
+359 FDLV
-367 MYSESGL
+367 YSESSWMYNQSPVFQGSA
-374 FGGEFGGNF
+374 FGNSSTSGNF
-383 EHGFGKSVFFD
+383 EHGFGQSVFFD
-394 HQGND
+394 HQDND

-426 STNTQNAREGIKNNI
+426 STNTQNADEGIKNNI

-454 TQWIDMKGSI
+454 TKWIDFEG
-464 WDGKYARDR
+464 GVARDR

-534 VTSGSIHEHAC
+534 VTSGTLHGRAC
-545 NGGNLI
+545 NGGNVI
-551 IAGNGNNTNYTTYSE
+551 VAGNGNVTSYTSY
-566 TTAQPTQLQEYDL
+566 PTDNVYIERSDKHGGGVN
-579 ESGRYYVDWDDWDD
+579 SVS
-593 HDYAD
+593 A
-598 GEPIINATFGTSSDT
+598 FGTSKDT
-613 GNSGA
+613 GGRRSG
-618 GSDWGAVLM
+618 GSSWGAVLM

-659 ESNAA
+659 ESRAA

-677 IDLVWARDVGTF
+677 IDLIWARDIAKP
-689 ASADRFPYQANWLNS
+689 ASADRFSYQANWIDPKFESKRDWSDWGSYSEYYETIESGYYFDNKYAWAARNNAIK
-704 VKDDYQ
+704 VGD
-710 FAKENHCISVEG
+710 
-722 TVYADKLQIR
+722 VYAERLQIH
-732 TNQSTK
+732 TNQSDVDN
-738 GSRTPVNTFG
+738 GAVSEFG
-748 TIIAGKAGMYI
+748 YVYVGEGGYYI
-759 DGVNDGGNNISVGTL
+759 DGNKNNNIHMSYL
-774 YVAPQNRYTQRVME
+774 YNETTTDE
-788 RKYEY
+788 KYEWNTKKSAATFKQDENWKGSVSSTVSGKLADVLGEFGNTPTTY
-793 DDFRIKYY
+793 CDDTFG
-801 FQFIRDDQYAV
+801 
-812 AQIWDVNAANTRYL
+812 AAN
-826 EYDNVASTVAS
+826 A
-837 IVGIS
+837 
-842 AAANVEQAMQQRLE
+842 
-856 SLLQSFGANEN
+856 
-867 PLTYK
+867 
-872 EAVFGSANDDIWKNK
+872 DIWENK

-892 SWSAPAHSAKEADL
+892 SWSAPAHSEVTEDL
-906 EGGKAINY
+906 EGGKAIDY
-914 VGGTDAGITVANYIA
+914 VGGTNAGITVANYIN
-929 PETNPHYSNAL
+929 PKTNPDYSNAL
-940 SVSGTEGLGDYTLT
+940 SVSGTTLT
-954 IKESVWFKGDAE
+954 IKDSVWFKGDAE

-973 FDKIVLDTSGGN
+973 FDKIVIDTSGGN
-985 IHIRFDGDV
+985 IHIKFDGDV

-1007 ANDDLADGTNVVLT
+1007 ANDGLADGTNVVLT
-1021 GGNMTFWYLYEGKGY
+1021 GGNMTFWYLYEENGY

-1099 PGSAGGANT
+1099 PGSKGGANT

-1122 DADADDSTWW
+1122 DADANNSTLWDDFVNWVH
-1132 DKIEDWWH
+1132 DK
-1140 GATGGQVGDDIE
+1140 TGGQVGDDIE

-1157 QYQESNYQYV
+1157 QYQESNYHYV

-1189 GQVVWAFLGYY
+1189 GQVIWAFLGYY

>member
-52 TSKPTLFETLLDYL
+52 TSKPTLFGKLLDSL
-66 NSAIVGE
+66 NEEIVEE
-73 QGKNSNIDITT
+73 QKGNDKIDITT

-99 DAGGNVTGVNLATA
+99 DADGNVTSVNLATA

-198 LPYILDSAEESEDA
+198 LPYFLNSAGKMITDVSTSEDA
-212 YNEVYKEL
+212 YNEVYMAL
-220 EKKGSY
+220 EQKGSY

-249 VAGMYNAVLCDRVYG
+249 VVGMYNAVLCDRVYG
-264 KAQASTSVSSLTG
+264 NAQASTSQSSLMG

-287 PLPSRW
+287 PLPS
-293 YNDIDGTPLRN
+293 

-317 ADAGGTVVDG
+317 ASQGGTVLDG

-333 RVLIGLLDRNNDNR
+333 RVLIGLLDRNTDNR
-347 TYMQVWNDTTKR
+347 TYMQVWNDVTKR
-359 FDLVKGTD
+359 FDLV
-367 MYSESGL
+367 YSESSWMYNQSPVFQGS
-374 FGGEFGGNF
+374 EFGNSNTSGNF

-394 HQGND
+394 HQDND

-426 STNTQNAREGIKNNI
+426 STGTANARKGVKNNI
-441 YAAKDL
+441 YAAQDL

-514 VTVYGNVYFDGQKF
+514 VTVYGNVYFHGQKF

-534 VTSGSIHEHAC
+534 VTSGTLHGRAC
-545 NGGNLI
+545 NGGNVI
-551 IAGNGNNTNYTTYSE
+551 VAGNGNNVNYTNVPE
-566 TTAQPTQLQEYDL
+566 
-579 ESGRYYVDWDDWDD
+579 G
-593 HDYAD
+593 
-598 GEPIINATFGTSSDT
+598 NTFGTSDDT
-613 GNSGA
+613 GNSGVE
-618 GSDWGAVLM
+618 SDWGAVLM

-664 DVYGNIYCSRYLF
+664 DFYGNIYCSRYLF

-689 ASADRFPYQANWLNS
+689 ASADRFPYQANWIEDKEDKNKDWYRFSVRNNS
-704 VKDDYQ
+704 ITVKGEV
-710 FAKENHCISVEG
+710 FAE
-722 TVYADKLQIR
+722 KLQIR
-732 TNQSTK
+732 TNQKKWEVGDPAGYLDTDISY
-738 GSRTPVNTFG
+738 FG
-748 TIIAGKAGMYI
+748 AVYVGGNGLYI
-759 DGVNDGGNNISVGTL
+759 DGNDSRNNGSWPEGSGMSGSFPDKEKNIYINSLNHSGSKPDT
-774 YVAPQNRYTQRVME
+774 
-788 RKYEY
+788 
-793 DDFRIKYY
+793 
-801 FQFIRDDQYAV
+801 
-812 AQIWDVNAANTRYL
+812 IWDVCYGSGAVHNSNA
-826 EYDNVASTVAS
+826 VATKRIDIFPVSDSGAV
-837 IVGIS
+837 IPG
-842 AAANVEQAMQQRLE
+842 N
-856 SLLQSFGANEN
+856 LLQSFGANEN

-872 EAVFGSANDDIWKNK
+872 EAVFGSANDAIWRNK

-892 SWSAPAHSAKEADL
+892 SWSAPAHSENEKDL
-906 EGGKAINY
+906 EGGKAIDY
-914 VGGTDAGITVANYIA
+914 VGGAMGGITVANYLNPA
-929 PETNPHYSNAL
+929 TNSDYSTAL
-940 SVSGTEGLGDYTLT
+940 SKSGTEGLGDYTLT
-954 IKESVWFKGDAE
+954 IKDSVWFKGDAE

-973 FDKIVLDTSGGN
+973 FDKIVIDTSGGN

-1007 ANDDLADGTNVVLT
+1007 MNDDLADGTNVVLT
-1021 GGNMTFWYLYEGKGY
+1021 GGNMTFWYLYEEGGY
-1036 DMDNPTLKLN
+1036 NMNNPTLKLN

-1099 PGSAGGANT
+1099 PGSKGGANT

-1122 DADADDSTWW
+1122 DADADDSSVW
-1132 DKIEDWWH
+1132 DDFVDWVH
-1140 GATGGQVGDDIE
+1140 GLTGGQVGDDIE
-1152 DAVVG
+1152 DAIVG
-1157 QYQESNYQYV
+1157 QYQESNYHYV

-1180 DFGDEIEDY
+1180 DFDQEIEDY
-1189 GQVVWAFLGYY
+1189 GQVIWAFLGYY

>member
-52 TSKPTLFETLLDYL
+52 TSKPALFETLLDSL
-66 NSAIVGE
+66 NSEIVKE
-73 QGKNSNIDITT
+73 QGKNSKIDITT

-99 DAGGNVTGVNLATA
+99 DADGNVTGVNLATA

-128 YANAERTE
+128 YANAGRTE

-198 LPYILDSAEESEDA
+198 LPYFLDSEGENEDA
-212 YNEVYKEL
+212 YNKVYMAL
-220 EKKGSY
+220 EKTGSY
-226 GGYPATIPGQYVR
+226 GGYPETIPGQYVR
-239 DQSGKIVTDG
+239 DQSGEIVTDG
-249 VAGMYNAVLCDRVYG
+249 VAGKYNAVLRGQVYG
-264 KAQASTSVSSLTG
+264 NAQASTSVSSLTG

-287 PLPSRW
+287 PLP
-293 YNDIDGTPLRN
+293 N

-317 ADAGGTVVDG
+317 AGRGGTVVDG

-333 RVLIGLLDRNNDNR
+333 RVLIGLLDRNNNNR

-359 FDLVKGTD
+359 FDLVSAGDDWMYDASPLFKGSTFANED
-367 MYSESGL
+367 TS
-374 FGGEFGGNF
+374 GNF

-394 HQGND
+394 HQDND
-399 VLNRDISKFRING
+399 VLDRDISKFRING

-426 STNTQNAREGIKNNI
+426 STNTQNAREGVKNNI

-454 TQWIDMKGSI
+454 TQWIDFEG
-464 WDGKYARDR
+464 GVARDR

-514 VTVYGNVYFDGQKF
+514 VTVYGNVYFHGQKF

-534 VTSGSIHEHAC
+534 VTSDTLHGHAC
-545 NGGNLI
+545 NGGNVI
-551 IAGNGNNTNYTTYSE
+551 VAGNGNVTTNYTSY
-566 TTAQPTQLQEYDL
+566 PTGTVEIEKSYKHGGGTKT
-579 ESGRYYVDWDDWDD
+579 ES
-593 HDYAD
+593 A
-598 GEPIINATFGTSSDT
+598 FGTSKDT
-613 GNSGA
+613 GGKRRSEQ
-618 GSDWGAVLM
+618 SDWGAVLM

-650 GLVCNNGAW
+650 GLWCNNGEW
-659 ESNAA
+659 EGTSA
-664 DVYGNIYCSRYLF
+664 DVYGDIYCSKYLF
-677 IDLVWARDVGTF
+677 IDLIWARDIAKI
-689 ASADRFPYQANWLNS
+689 ASADRFSYQANWIDPKFESTSSWGNYSLYYKTIESGYYVDNKYAWAARNNAIK
-704 VKDDYQ
+704 VGD
-710 FAKENHCISVEG
+710 
-722 TVYADKLQIR
+722 VYAERLQIH
-732 TNQSTK
+732 TNQSK
-738 GSRTPVNTFG
+738 VDNGAVSEFG
-748 TIIAGKAGMYI
+748 YIYVGTGGYYI
-759 DGVNDGGNNISVGTL
+759 DGNDNNNLHMSYL
-774 YVAPQNRYTQRVME
+774 YNETTTNE
-788 RKYEY
+788 KYEWNT
-793 DDFRIKYY
+793 KKL
-801 FQFIRDDQYAV
+801 
-812 AQIWDVNAANTRYL
+812 ANTFKID
-826 EYDNVASTVAS
+826 ENWKGSVSSTVSGKLAD
-837 IVGIS
+837 VWG
-842 AAANVEQAMQQRLE
+842 E
-856 SLLQSFGANEN
+856 FGANKK
-867 PLTYK
+867 PLDHK
-872 EAVFGSANDDIWKNK
+872 EAVFGSANDDIWENK

-892 SWSAPAHSAKEADL
+892 SWSAPAHSEETEDL
-906 EGGKAINY
+906 EGGKAIDY
-914 VGGTDAGITVANYIA
+914 VGGAMGGITVENYIS
-929 PETNPHYSNAL
+929 PKDNTDYSNAL
-940 SVSGTEGLGDYTLT
+940 SVSGTTLT
-954 IKESVWFKGDAE
+954 IKQSVWFKGDAE

-985 IHIRFDGDV
+985 IHIKFDGDV

-1007 ANDDLADGTNVVLT
+1007 ADDGLADGTNVVLT

-1036 DMDNPTLKLN
+1036 NMNNPTLKLN

-1122 DADADDSTWW
+1122 DADANNSTLWDDFV
-1132 DKIEDWWH
+1132 DWVH
-1140 GATGGQVGDDIE
+1140 GMTGGQVGDDIE

-1157 QYQESNYQYV
+1157 QYQESNYHYV

-1180 DFGDEIEDY
+1180 DFGDEIKDY

>member
-52 TSKPTLFETLLDYL
+52 TSKPTLFGKLLDSL
-66 NSAIVGE
+66 NSEIVKE
-73 QGKNSNIDITT
+73 QGKNSKIDITT

-99 DAGGNVTGVNLATA
+99 DADGNVTGVNLATA

-179 ITTIVTEQAYGDIY
+179 ITTIVTERAYGDIY

-198 LPYILDSAEESEDA
+198 LPYFLDSAEESEVA
-212 YNEVYKEL
+212 YNEVYMEL

-226 GGYPATIPGQYVR
+226 GGYPKTIPGQYVR
-239 DQSGKIVTDG
+239 NQSGKIVTDG

-293 YNDIDGTPLRN
+293 YIDIDGTPLPN

-317 ADAGGTVVDG
+317 AKQGGTVLDG

-333 RVLIGLLDRNNDNR
+333 RVLIGLLDRNTNNR
-347 TYMQVWNDTTKR
+347 LYMQVWNDTTKR
-359 FDLVKGTD
+359 FDLVSAGDDWMYDASPLFKGSAFANEDTN
-367 MYSESGL
+367 
-374 FGGEFGGNF
+374 GNF
-383 EHGFGKSVFFD
+383 EHGFGQSVFFD
-394 HQGND
+394 HQEND
-399 VLNRDISKFRING
+399 VLDRDISKFRING

-454 TQWIDMKGSI
+454 TQWIDFEG
-464 WDGKYARDR
+464 GVARDR

-514 VTVYGNVYFDGQKF
+514 VTVYGNVYFHGQVF

-534 VTSGSIHEHAC
+534 VTRGSIHGHAC
-545 NGGNLI
+545 NGGNVI
-551 IAGNGNNTNYTTYSE
+551 VAGNGNETNYTSY
-566 TTAQPTQLQEYDL
+566 PTGTVKIENR
-579 ESGRYYVDWDDWDD
+579 EGKENTVS
-593 HDYAD
+593 A
-598 GEPIINATFGTSSDT
+598 FGTSKDT
-613 GNSGA
+613 GGQRSEQSGW
-618 GSDWGAVLM
+618 GESDWGAVLM

-650 GLVCNNGAW
+650 GLWCNNGEW
-659 ESNAA
+659 EGTSA
-664 DVYGNIYCSRYLF
+664 DVYGDIDVYGGIYGGIYCSRYLF
-677 IDLVWARDVGTF
+677 IDLIWARDIATLG
-689 ASADRFPYQANWLNS
+689 SADRFSYKANWIDP
-704 VKDDYQ
+704 K
-710 FAKENHCISVEG
+710 FEG
-722 TVYADKLQIR
+722 TRDWLGRESEYYGTIEAEYYVDNKYAWAARNNAIKVGDVYAERLQIH
-732 TNQSTK
+732 TNQSK
-738 GSRTPVNTFG
+738 VDNGAVSEFG
-748 TIIAGKAGMYI
+748 YIYVGTGGYYI
-759 DGVNDGGNNISVGTL
+759 DGNDNNNLHMSYL
-774 YVAPQNRYTQRVME
+774 YNETTTNE
-788 RKYEY
+788 KYEWNTKKSADTFKKDENWKGSVSSTVSGKL
-793 DDFRIKYY
+793 DDVLGEFGNTPTTYC
-801 FQFIRDDQYAV
+801 DDTFG
-812 AQIWDVNAANTRYL
+812 AAN
-826 EYDNVASTVAS
+826 A
-837 IVGIS
+837 
-842 AAANVEQAMQQRLE
+842 
-856 SLLQSFGANEN
+856 
-867 PLTYK
+867 
-872 EAVFGSANDDIWKNK
+872 DIWENK

-892 SWSAPAHSAKEADL
+892 SWSAPAHSEKTADL
-906 EGGKAINY
+906 EGGKAIDY
-914 VGGTDAGITVANYIA
+914 VGGAMGGITVENYIS
-929 PETNPHYSNAL
+929 PENNPDYSNAL
-940 SVSGTEGLGDYTLT
+940 SVSGTTLT
-954 IKESVWFKGDAE
+954 IKDSVWFKGDAE

-985 IHIRFDGDV
+985 IHIKFDGDV

-1007 ANDDLADGTNVVLT
+1007 ANDGLADGTNVVLT

-1036 DMDNPTLKLN
+1036 NMDNPTLKLN

-1108 MNGCMAIESLILIS
+1108 MNGCMAIESLVLLS
-1122 DADADDSTWW
+1122 DADKDDSTWW
-1132 DKIEDWWH
+1132 EDFWDWVH
-1140 GATGGQVGDDIE
+1140 GETGGQVGEDIE

-1157 QYQESNYQYV
+1157 QYKESNYHYV

-1175 GFTYG
+1175 GFSYG
-1180 DFGDEIEDY
+1180 DIESEIQDY
-1189 GQVVWAFLGYY
+1189 GQVIWAFLGYY

>member
-52 TSKPTLFETLLDYL
+52 TSKPTLFGKLLDFL
-66 NSAIVGE
+66 NSEIVKE
-73 QGKNSNIDITT
+73 QGKNKNIDITT

-99 DAGGNVTGVNLATA
+99 DADGNVTGVNLATA

-128 YANAERTE
+128 YANAGRTE

-198 LPYILDSAEESEDA
+198 LPYILDSAEESEAA

-239 DQSGKIVTDG
+239 DQSGEIVTDG
-249 VAGMYNAVLCDRVYG
+249 VAGDYNAVLRNRVYG
-264 KAQASTSVSSLTG
+264 KVQASTLKSSLTG

-287 PLPSRW
+287 PLR
-293 YNDIDGTPLRN
+293 D

-317 ADAGGTVVDG
+317 PSKGDTVVDG

-333 RVLIGLLDRNNDNR
+333 RVLIGLLDRNTNNR
-347 TYMQVWNDTTKR
+347 LYMQVWNDTTKR
-359 FDLVKGTD
+359 FDLVSAGD
-367 MYSESGL
+367 DWMYDASPL
-374 FGGEFGGNF
+374 FERSDFANEDTNGNF
-383 EHGFGKSVFFD
+383 EHGFKQSVFFD

-399 VLNRDISKFRING
+399 VLDRDISKFRING

-454 TQWIDMKGSI
+454 TQWINFAG
-464 WDGKYARDR
+464 GVARDR

-482 YGDVVVQG
+482 YGDVVVKG

-534 VTSGSIHEHAC
+534 VTSGSIHGHAC
-545 NGGNLI
+545 NGGNVI
-551 IAGNGNNTNYTTYSE
+551 VAGNGNETNYTSYPTGTVEIEKSE
-566 TTAQPTQLQEYDL
+566 KHGGGTKT
-579 ESGRYYVDWDDWDD
+579 ES
-593 HDYAD
+593 A
-598 GEPIINATFGTSSDT
+598 FGTSKDT
-613 GNSGA
+613 GGKRSEQSGW
-618 GSDWGAVLM
+618 GESDWGAVLM

-632 GTLWSNVNTHVV
+632 GTLWSDVNTHVV

-650 GLVCNNGAW
+650 GLWCNNGEW
-659 ESNAA
+659 EGTSA
-664 DVYGNIYCSRYLF
+664 DVYGDIYCSRYLF
-677 IDLVWARDVGTF
+677 IDLIWARDIAKI
-689 ASADRFPYQANWLNS
+689 ASADRFSYQANWIDPKFESTYDWIDGYSLYYKTPESGFYFDN
-704 VKDDYQ
+704 K
-710 FAKENHCISVEG
+710 
-722 TVYADKLQIR
+722 YAWAARNNAIKVGDIYAERLQIH
-732 TNQSTK
+732 TNQSK
-738 GSRTPVNTFG
+738 VDNGAVSEFG
-748 TIIAGKAGMYI
+748 YIYVGTGGYYI
-759 DGVNDGGNNISVGTL
+759 DGNDNNNIHMSYL
-774 YVAPQNRYTQRVME
+774 YNETTTNE
-788 RKYEY
+788 KYEWNTRKSANTFKKDENWKGSVSSTVSGKL
-793 DDFRIKYY
+793 DDVLGEFGNTPTTYC
-801 FQFIRDDQYAV
+801 DDTFG
-812 AQIWDVNAANTRYL
+812 AAN
-826 EYDNVASTVAS
+826 A
-837 IVGIS
+837 
-842 AAANVEQAMQQRLE
+842 
-856 SLLQSFGANEN
+856 
-867 PLTYK
+867 
-872 EAVFGSANDDIWKNK
+872 DIWENK

-892 SWSAPAHSAKEADL
+892 SWSAPAHSEKTADL
-906 EGGKAINY
+906 EGGKAIDY
-914 VGGTDAGITVANYIA
+914 VGGTAGITVENYIS
-929 PETNPHYSNAL
+929 PKTNPDYSNAL
-940 SVSGTEGLGDYTLT
+940 SVSGTTLT
-954 IKESVWFKGDAE
+954 IKDSVWFKGDAE

-973 FDKIVLDTSGGN
+973 FDKIVIDTSGGN

-1007 ANDDLADGTNVVLT
+1007 ADDGLADGTNVVLT
-1021 GGNMTFWYLYEGKGY
+1021 GGNMAFWYLYEPEGY
-1036 DMDNPTLKLN
+1036 NMNNPTLKLN

-1099 PGSAGGANT
+1099 PGSTGGANT

-1122 DADADDSTWW
+1122 DADAKNPTLGDIIKNWW
-1132 DKIEDWWH
+1132 NSM
-1140 GATGGQVGDDIE
+1140 TGGQVGEDIE
-1152 DAVVG
+1152 DAVVD

-1175 GFTYG
+1175 GFSYG
-1180 DFGDEIEDY
+1180 DIESEIKDY

>member
-52 TSKPTLFETLLDYL
+52 TSKPTLFGKLLDYL
-66 NSAIVGE
+66 NSEIVKE
-73 QGKNSNIDITT
+73 QGKNSKIDITT

-99 DAGGNVTGVNLATA
+99 DADGNVASVNLATA

-128 YANAERTE
+128 YANAGRTE

-179 ITTIVTEQAYGDIY
+179 ITTIVTERAYGDIY

-198 LPYILDSAEESEDA
+198 LPYFLNDAGEMIDDVSTSEGA
-212 YNEVYKEL
+212 YNEVYMAL

-226 GGYPATIPGQYVR
+226 GGYPETIPGQYVR

-249 VAGMYNAVLCDRVYG
+249 VVGEYNAVLRDRVYG
-264 KAQASTSVSSLTG
+264 KAQASTLESQLTG

-287 PLPSRW
+287 PLP
-293 YNDIDGTPLRN
+293 D

-317 ADAGGTVVDG
+317 PSKGDTVVDGNLYADTVVDG

-359 FDLVKGTD
+359 FDLVDGTP
-367 MYSESGL
+367 MYSESDL
-374 FGGEFGGNF
+374 FGGEFDGNF
-383 EHGFGKSVFFD
+383 EHGFGQSVFFD
-394 HQGND
+394 HQEND
-399 VLNRDISKFRING
+399 VLDRDISKFRING

-426 STNTQNAREGIKNNI
+426 STNTQNASEGIKNNI

-454 TQWIDMKGSI
+454 TQWIDMDGSF
-464 WDGKYARDR
+464 WDANWVRDR

-514 VTVYGNVYFDGQKF
+514 VTVYGNVYFHGQKF

-534 VTSGSIHEHAC
+534 VVKSGTLHGHAC
-545 NGGNLI
+545 NGGNVI
-551 IAGNGNNTNYTTYSE
+551 VAGNGNNLSYTSY
-566 TTAQPTQLQEYDL
+566 QPGTVEI
-579 ESGRYYVDWDDWDD
+579 ENREGKKNTVS
-593 HDYAD
+593 A
-598 GEPIINATFGTSSDT
+598 FGTSKDT
-613 GNSGA
+613 GGKNSEQ
-618 GSDWGAVLM
+618 SDWGAVLM
-627 DCDIS
+627 DCDIH

-650 GLVCNNGAW
+650 GLWCNNGEW
-659 ESNAA
+659 EGTSA
-664 DVYGNIYCSRYLF
+664 DVYGDIYCSRYLF
-677 IDLVWARDVGTF
+677 IDLIWPRDVIKIIST
-689 ASADRFPYQANWLNS
+689 SRYDYKANWIDPKFESKWNS
-704 VKDDYQ
+704 EYYGTDE
-710 FAKENHCISVEG
+710 AKLYVDNKHAWAAEHNAIEVG
-722 TVYADKLQIR
+722 DVYAERLQIH
-732 TNQSTK
+732 TNQSDVDE
-738 GSRTPVNTFG
+738 GAVSEFG
-748 TIIAGKAGMYI
+748 YIYVGTGGYYI
-759 DGVNDGGNNISVGTL
+759 DGNKNDNIHMSYL
-774 YVAPQNRYTQRVME
+774 YNETTTNE
-788 RKYEY
+788 KYEWNT
-793 DDFRIKYY
+793 KKSAN
-801 FQFIRDDQYAV
+801 AV
-812 AQIWDVNAANTRYL
+812 KKDENWKDSVS
-826 EYDNVASTVAS
+826 STVSGKWAD
-837 IVGIS
+837 VWG
-842 AAANVEQAMQQRLE
+842 E
-856 SLLQSFGANEN
+856 FGANKK
-867 PLTYK
+867 PSDHK

-892 SWSAPAHSAKEADL
+892 SWSAPAHSTEDEDL
-906 EGGKAINY
+906 DGGKAVNY
-914 VGGTDAGITVANYIA
+914 VGGTAGITVANYIA
-929 PETNPHYSNAL
+929 LKTNTGYSNAL

-954 IKESVWFKGDAE
+954 IKQSVWFKGDAE

-973 FDKIVLDTSGGN
+973 FDKIVIDTSGGN

-994 VIGKADAASYHGT
+994 VIGKAGAASYHGT

-1021 GGNMTFWYLYEGKGY
+1021 GGNMTFWYLYEPEGY
-1036 DMDNPTLKLN
+1036 DMNNPTLKLN

-1108 MNGCMAIESLILIS
+1108 MNGCMAIESLILVS
-1122 DADADDSTWW
+1122 DADKDDSTWW
-1132 DKIEDWWH
+1132 DRFWDKVH
-1140 GATGGQVGDDIE
+1140 AATGGQVGDDIE

-1157 QYQESNYQYV
+1157 QYQESNYHYV

-1180 DFGDEIEDY
+1180 DIESEIKDY
-1189 GQVVWAFLGYY
+1189 GQVIWAFLGYY

>member
-52 TSKPTLFETLLDYL
+52 TSKPTLFETLLDSL

-198 LPYILDSAEESEDA
+198 LPYFLDSAGKMIDDLSTSEGA
-212 YNEVYKEL
+212 YNEVYMAL
-220 EKKGSY
+220 EKYGSY
-226 GGYPATIPGQYVR
+226 GGYPETIPGQYVR
-239 DQSGKIVTDG
+239 NQSGEIVTDG

-293 YNDIDGTPLRN
+293 YNDIDGTPLPN

-317 ADAGGTVVDG
+317 AEKGGTVLDG

-333 RVLIGLLDRNNDNR
+333 RVLIGLLDRNTNNR
-347 TYMQVWNDTTKR
+347 LYMQVWNDVTKR
-359 FDLVKGTD
+359 FDLVYSNERD
-367 MYSESGL
+367 WMYNQSPVFQGSA
-374 FGGEFGGNF
+374 FGNSRTSGNF
-383 EHGFGKSVFFD
+383 EHGFGQSVFFD
-394 HQGND
+394 HQDDN
-399 VLNRDISKFRING
+399 VLDRDISKFRING

-441 YAAKDL
+441 YAAQDL

-454 TQWIDMKGSI
+454 SQWIDI
-464 WDGKYARDR
+464 EDGALRDR

-514 VTVYGNVYFDGQKF
+514 VTVYGNVYFHGQKF

-534 VTSGSIHEHAC
+534 VTSGTLHGRAC
-545 NGGNLI
+545 NGGNVI
-551 IAGNGNNTNYTTYSE
+551 VAGNGNNVNYPNVPE
-566 TTAQPTQLQEYDL
+566 
-579 ESGRYYVDWDDWDD
+579 G
-593 HDYAD
+593 
-598 GEPIINATFGTSSDT
+598 NTFGTSDDT
-613 GNSGA
+613 GNSGVE
-618 GSDWGAVLM
+618 SDWGAVLM

-632 GTLWSNVNTHVV
+632 GTLWSDVNTHVV
-644 VSKSER
+644 VSKSRR
-650 GLVCNNGAW
+650 GLWCYDGAW
-659 ESNAA
+659 ESKSA
-664 DVYGNIYCSRYLF
+664 DDYGSIFVSKYLF
-677 IDLVWARDVGTF
+677 IDLVWARDVPTTV
-689 ASADRFPYQANWLNS
+689 APAYRHDYQANWISKVNDPISRWDGLT
-704 VKDDYQ
+704 YIYEEW
-710 FAKENHCISVEG
+710 AAENNAISVGEI
-722 TVYADKLQIR
+722 YAERLQIR
-732 TNQSTK
+732 TNQSDVK
-738 GSRTPVNTFG
+738 GAQSTFESIYVGTGGLYVDGNKNNNLQISSLNTASSGNVWNTSKNGSGGWFDANWSG
-748 TIIAGKAGMYI
+748 TISFFTDEKL
-759 DGVNDGGNNISVGTL
+759 T
-774 YVAPQNRYTQRVME
+774 
-788 RKYEY
+788 
-793 DDFRIKYY
+793 
-801 FQFIRDDQYAV
+801 
-812 AQIWDVNAANTRYL
+812 YL
-826 EYDNVASTVAS
+826 LGE
-837 IVGIS
+837 
-842 AAANVEQAMQQRLE
+842 
-856 SLLQSFGANEN
+856 FGDN
-867 PLTYK
+867 PLTYG
-872 EAVFGSANDDIWKNK
+872 EAVFGSANDAIWRNK

-892 SWSAPAHSAKEADL
+892 SWSAPAHSTDKEDL
-906 EGGKAINY
+906 EGGKAIYY
-914 VGGTDAGITVANYIA
+914 VGGTNDANAGITVTNYIA
-929 PETNPHYSNAL
+929 LKDNTDYSNAL
-940 SVSGTEGLGDYTLT
+940 SVSGSEKLGDYTLT

-973 FDKIVLDTSGGN
+973 FDKIVIDTSGGN
-985 IHIRFDGDV
+985 IHIKFDGDV
-994 VIGKADAASYHGT
+994 VMGKDDAASYHGT
-1007 ANDDLADGTNVVLT
+1007 ADDGLADGTNVVLT
-1021 GGNMTFWYLYEGKGY
+1021 GGNMTFWYLYEEPEGY
-1036 DMDNPTLKLN
+1036 DMDKPTLKLN

-1122 DADADDSTWW
+1122 DADANNSTLWDDFVNWVR
-1132 DKIEDWWH
+1132 DK
-1140 GATGGQVGDDIE
+1140 TGGKVGDDIE

-1180 DFGDEIEDY
+1180 DFDQEIDDY
-1189 GQVVWAFLGYY
+1189 GKVVWAFLGYY

>member
-52 TSKPTLFETLLDYL
+52 TSKPDLFGTLLNSL
-66 NSAIVGE
+66 NSAIVEE
-73 QGKNSNIDITT
+73 QEGNDNIDITT
-84 VRVMVGSSGGGTATT
+84 VRVLVGSSGGGTATT
-99 DAGGNVTGVNLATA
+99 DADGNVTGVNLATA

-179 ITTIVTEQAYGDIY
+179 ITTIVTERAYGDIY

-198 LPYILDSAEESEDA
+198 LPYFLDNGKMITDLNTSEGA

-226 GGYPATIPGQYVR
+226 GGYPTTIPGQYVR

-249 VAGMYNAVLCDRVYG
+249 VVGKYNAVLRDRVYG
-264 KAQASTSVSSLTG
+264 KAQASTLKSQLTG

-287 PLPSRW
+287 PLP
-293 YNDIDGTPLRN
+293 N

-317 ADAGGTVVDG
+317 ANQGGTVLDG

-347 TYMQVWNDTTKR
+347 AYMQVWNDTTKR
-359 FDLVKGTD
+359 FDLVDGTP
-367 MYSESGL
+367 MYSESDL
-374 FGGEFGGNF
+374 FDAYKFDGNF
-383 EHGFGKSVFFD
+383 EHGFGQSVFFD
-394 HQGND
+394 HQEND

-426 STNTQNAREGIKNNI
+426 STETANAREGVKNNI
-441 YAAKDL
+441 YAAQDL

-454 TQWIDMKGSI
+454 TKWIDFEGGIM
-464 WDGKYARDR
+464 RDR

-514 VTVYGNVYFDGQKF
+514 VTVYGNVYFHGQKF

-534 VTSGSIHEHAC
+534 VTSGTLHGRAC
-545 NGGNLI
+545 NGGNVI
-551 IAGNGNNTNYTTYSE
+551 VAGNGNNVNYTKVPE
-566 TTAQPTQLQEYDL
+566 
-579 ESGRYYVDWDDWDD
+579 GK
-593 HDYAD
+593 
-598 GEPIINATFGTSSDT
+598 TFGTSSDT

-650 GLVCNNGAW
+650 GLWRNNGEW
-659 ESNAA
+659 EGTSA

-677 IDLVWARDVGTF
+677 IDLVWARDVATTG
-689 ASADRFPYQANWLNS
+689 SADLFPYKANWNKD
-704 VKDDYQ
+704 VKDWYRFSVRNNSITVKGEV
-710 FAKENHCISVEG
+710 FAE
-722 TVYADKLQIR
+722 KLQIR
-732 TNQSTK
+732 TNQK
-738 GSRTPVNTFG
+738 EWEFGDPVGYLDTDISYFG
-748 TIIAGKAGMYI
+748 AVYVGGNGLYI
-759 DGVNDGGNNISVGTL
+759 DGNDGRNNGSWPEGSGMSGSFPDREKNIYINSLNHSGSSSN
-774 YVAPQNRYTQRVME
+774 AS
-788 RKYEY
+788 
-793 DDFRIKYY
+793 
-801 FQFIRDDQYAV
+801 
-812 AQIWDVNAANTRYL
+812 IWDVCYGSGAVHNSNA
-826 EYDNVASTVAS
+826 VATKRIDIFGVSDSGAV
-837 IVGIS
+837 IPG
-842 AAANVEQAMQQRLE
+842 N
-856 SLLQSFGANEN
+856 LLQSFGANEN

-872 EAVFGSANDDIWKNK
+872 EAVFGSANDDIWENK

-892 SWSAPAHSAKEADL
+892 SWSAPAHSTDKEDL
-906 EGGKAINY
+906 EGGKAICY
-914 VGGTDAGITVANYIA
+914 VGGTNDANAGITVTNYIA
-929 PETNPHYSNAL
+929 LKTNTDYSNAL
-940 SVSGTEGLGDYTLT
+940 SVSGSEKLGDYTLT

-994 VIGKADAASYHGT
+994 VIGKAGAASYHGT
-1007 ANDDLADGTNVVLT
+1007 MNDGLADGTNVVLT
-1021 GGNMTFWYLYEGKGY
+1021 GGNMAFWYLYEKDGY
-1036 DMDNPTLKLN
+1036 DMNNPTLKLN

-1122 DADADDSTWW
+1122 DADKDDSTWW
-1132 DKIEDWWH
+1132 DDFWDIVH
-1140 GATGGQVGDDIE
+1140 GATGGQVGEDIE

-1157 QYQESNYQYV
+1157 QYQESNYHYV

-1189 GQVVWAFLGYY
+1189 GQVIWAFLGYY

>member
-1 MVLVSMTVLAIMGT
+1 MKKRCYLKRRFRRGASLAMVLVSMTVLAIMGT

-52 TSKPTLFETLLDYL
+52 TSKPTLFETLLDSL
-66 NSAIVGE
+66 NEAIVGE
-73 QGKNSNIDITT
+73 QKGNDNIDITT
-84 VRVMVGSSGGGTATT
+84 VRVLVGSSGGGTATT
-99 DAGGNVTGVNLATA
+99 DADGNVTGVNLATA

-179 ITTIVTEQAYGDIY
+179 ITTIVTERAYGDIY

-198 LPYILDSAEESEDA
+198 LPYFLNDAGEMIIDLSKSEGA
-212 YNEVYKEL
+212 YNVVYKEL
-220 EKKGSY
+220 EKYGSY
-226 GGYPATIPGQYVR
+226 GGYPETIPGQYVR

-249 VAGMYNAVLCDRVYG
+249 VAGKYNAVLRDQVYN
-264 KAQASTSVSSLTG
+264 KVQASTSKSSLMG
-277 HTKPIDIDGT
+277 HTKPI
-287 PLPSRW
+287 
-293 YNDIDGTPLRN
+293 DIDGTPLRN

-317 ADAGGTVVDG
+317 AGRGGTVVDG

-359 FDLVKGTD
+359 FELVDGTPMYGESDLFDAYTFD
-367 MYSESGL
+367 
-374 FGGEFGGNF
+374 GNF
-383 EHGFGKSVFFD
+383 EHGFKQSVYFD
-394 HQGND
+394 HQDND
-399 VLNRDISKFRING
+399 VLDRDISKFRING

-426 STNTQNAREGIKNNI
+426 STETANAREGVKNNI
-441 YAAKDL
+441 YAAQDL

-454 TQWIDMKGSI
+454 TKWIDFEGGVM
-464 WDGKYARDR
+464 RDR

-534 VTSGSIHEHAC
+534 VTSGTLHGRAC
-545 NGGNLI
+545 NGGNVI
-551 IAGNGNNTNYTTYSE
+551 VAGNGDNVNYTKVPE
-566 TTAQPTQLQEYDL
+566 
-579 ESGRYYVDWDDWDD
+579 G
-593 HDYAD
+593 
-598 GEPIINATFGTSSDT
+598 NTFGTSSDT

-659 ESNAA
+659 ESRAA

-677 IDLVWARDVGTF
+677 IDLIWARDVGTF
-689 ASADRFPYQANWLNS
+689 ASADLFPYKANWNKD
-704 VKDDYQ
+704 VKDWYRFSVRNNSITVKGEV
-710 FAKENHCISVEG
+710 FAE
-722 TVYADKLQIR
+722 KLQIR
-732 TNQSTK
+732 TNQK
-738 GSRTPVNTFG
+738 EWEFGDPVGYLDTDISYFG
-748 TIIAGKAGMYI
+748 AVYVGGNGLYI
-759 DGVNDGGNNISVGTL
+759 DGNDSRNNGSWPEGSGMSGSFPDKEKNIYINSLNHSGSSSN
-774 YVAPQNRYTQRVME
+774 AS
-788 RKYEY
+788 
-793 DDFRIKYY
+793 
-801 FQFIRDDQYAV
+801 
-812 AQIWDVNAANTRYL
+812 IWDVCHGSGAVHNSNA
-826 EYDNVASTVAS
+826 VATKRIDIFGVSDSGAV
-837 IVGIS
+837 IPG
-842 AAANVEQAMQQRLE
+842 N
-856 SLLQSFGANEN
+856 LLQSFGANEN

-872 EAVFGSANDDIWKNK
+872 EAVFGSANDDIWENK

-892 SWSAPAHSAKEADL
+892 SWSAPAHSTDKEDL
-906 EGGKAINY
+906 EGGKAIYY
-914 VGGTDAGITVANYIA
+914 VGGTNDANAGITVTNYIA
-929 PETNPHYSNAL
+929 LKTNPDYSNAL

-973 FDKIVLDTSGGN
+973 FDKIVIDTSGGN
-985 IHIRFDGDV
+985 IHIKFDGDV

-1007 ANDDLADGTNVVLT
+1007 MNDGLADGTNVVLT

-1036 DMDNPTLKLN
+1036 DMNNPTLKLN

-1067 YIVSNDDALIYL
+1067 YIVSNDDALMYL

-1122 DADADDSTWW
+1122 DADADDSNWW

-1152 DAVVG
+1152 DAIVG
-1157 QYQESNYQYV
+1157 QYQESNYHYV

-1175 GFTYG
+1175 GFSYG
-1180 DFGDEIEDY
+1180 DFDQEINDY

>member
-52 TSKPTLFETLLDYL
+52 TSKPTLFGKLLDSL
-66 NSAIVGE
+66 NSAIVEE
-73 QGKNSNIDITT
+73 QKGNANIDITT

-99 DAGGNVTGVNLATA
+99 DADGNVASVNLATA

-179 ITTIVTEQAYGDIY
+179 ITTIVTERAYGDIY

-198 LPYILDSAEESEDA
+198 LPYFLNSAGKMIDDLSTNEGA
-212 YNEVYKEL
+212 YNKVYRAL
-220 EKKGSY
+220 EQTGSY
-226 GGYPATIPGQYVR
+226 GGYPETIPGQYVR
-239 DQSGKIVTDG
+239 NQSGEIVTDG
-249 VAGMYNAVLCDRVYG
+249 VAGMYNAVLCKRVYG
-264 KAQASTSVSSLTG
+264 NVQASTLESSLTG

-293 YNDIDGTPLRN
+293 YNDIDGTPLRD

-317 ADAGGTVVDG
+317 AKQGGTVLDG

-347 TYMQVWNDTTKR
+347 LYMQVWNDVTKR
-359 FDLVKGTD
+359 FDLV
-367 MYSESGL
+367 YSESSWMYNQSPVFQGS
-374 FGGEFGGNF
+374 EFGNSNTSGNF

-394 HQGND
+394 HQDND

-514 VTVYGNVYFDGQKF
+514 VTVYGNVYFHGQKF

-534 VTSGSIHEHAC
+534 VTSGTLHGRAC
-545 NGGNLI
+545 NGGNVI
-551 IAGNGNNTNYTTYSE
+551 VAGNGNNVNYTNVPE
-566 TTAQPTQLQEYDL
+566 
-579 ESGRYYVDWDDWDD
+579 G
-593 HDYAD
+593 
-598 GEPIINATFGTSSDT
+598 NTFGTSSDT
-613 GNSGA
+613 GNSGVE
-618 GSDWGAVLM
+618 SDWGAVLM

-664 DVYGNIYCSRYLF
+664 DFYGNIYCSRYLF

-689 ASADRFPYQANWLNS
+689 ASADRFPYQANWIEDKEDKNKDWYRFSVRNNS
-704 VKDDYQ
+704 ITVKGEV
-710 FAKENHCISVEG
+710 FAE
-722 TVYADKLQIR
+722 KLQIR
-732 TNQSTK
+732 TNQKKWEVGDPAGYLDTDISY
-738 GSRTPVNTFG
+738 FG
-748 TIIAGKAGMYI
+748 AVYVGGNGLYI
-759 DGVNDGGNNISVGTL
+759 DGNDSRNNGSWPEGSGMSGSFPDKEKNIYINSLNHSGSKPDT
-774 YVAPQNRYTQRVME
+774 
-788 RKYEY
+788 
-793 DDFRIKYY
+793 
-801 FQFIRDDQYAV
+801 
-812 AQIWDVNAANTRYL
+812 IWDVCYGSGAVHNSNA
-826 EYDNVASTVAS
+826 VATKRIDIFPVSDSGAV
-837 IVGIS
+837 IPG
-842 AAANVEQAMQQRLE
+842 N
-856 SLLQSFGANEN
+856 LLQSFGANEN

-872 EAVFGSANDDIWKNK
+872 EAVFGSANDDIWENK

-892 SWSAPAHSAKEADL
+892 SWSAPAHSEKTADL
-906 EGGKAINY
+906 EGGKAIDY
-914 VGGTDAGITVANYIA
+914 VGGTNAGITVADYIE
-929 PETNPHYSNAL
+929 PENNPDYSNAL
-940 SVSGTEGLGDYTLT
+940 SVSGTTLT
-954 IKESVWFKGDAE
+954 IKDSVWFKGDAE

-973 FDKIVLDTSGGN
+973 FDKIVIDTSGGN
-985 IHIRFDGDV
+985 IHIKFDGDV

-1007 ANDDLADGTNVVLT
+1007 MNDSLADGTNVVLT
-1021 GGNMTFWYLYEGKGY
+1021 GGNMAFWYLYEKDGY

-1122 DADADDSTWW
+1122 DADKDDSTWW
-1132 DKIEDWWH
+1132 DDFWDIVH
-1140 GATGGQVGDDIE
+1140 GATGGQVGEDIE

-1157 QYQESNYQYV
+1157 QYQESNYHYV

-1180 DFGDEIEDY
+1180 DFDQEIKDY
-1189 GQVVWAFLGYY
+1189 GQVIWAFLGYY

>member
-1 MVLVSMTVLAIMGT
+1 MKKRCYLKRRFRRGASLAMVLVSMTVLAIMGT

-52 TSKPTLFETLLDYL
+52 TSKPTLFETLLNNL
-66 NSAIVGE
+66 NSAIVEE
-73 QGKNSNIDITT
+73 QKGNNNIDITT
-84 VRVMVGSSGGGTATT
+84 VRVLVGSSGGGTATT
-99 DAGGNVTGVNLATA
+99 DADGNVTSVNLATA

-179 ITTIVTEQAYGDIY
+179 ITTIVTERAYGDIY

-198 LPYILDSAEESEDA
+198 LPYFLNDAGEMIIDLSKSEGA
-212 YNEVYKEL
+212 YNVVYKEL
-220 EKKGSY
+220 EKYGSY
-226 GGYPATIPGQYVR
+226 GGYPKTIPGQYVR
-239 DQSGKIVTDG
+239 DQSGKIVTDKS
-249 VAGMYNAVLCDRVYG
+249 VVGMYNAVLRGQVYN

-287 PLPSRW
+287 PLP
-293 YNDIDGTPLRN
+293 N

-317 ADAGGTVVDG
+317 AKQRGTVLDG

-333 RVLIGLLDRNNDNR
+333 RVLIGLLDRNTNNR
-347 TYMQVWNDTTKR
+347 LYMQVWNDVTKR
-359 FDLVKGTD
+359 FDLVSANED
-367 MYSESGL
+367 WMYDASPL
-374 FGGEFGGNF
+374 FEGSDFANEDTNGNF
-383 EHGFGKSVFFD
+383 EHGFGQSVFFD
-394 HQGND
+394 HRDND

-426 STNTQNAREGIKNNI
+426 STETANAREGVKNNI
-441 YAAKDL
+441 YAAQDL

-454 TQWIDMKGSI
+454 TQWIDFEGGI
-464 WDGKYARDR
+464 ARDR

-482 YGDVVVQG
+482 YGDVVVKG

-514 VTVYGNVYFDGQKF
+514 VTVYGNVYFHGQKF

-534 VTSGSIHEHAC
+534 VTSGTLHGRAC
-545 NGGNLI
+545 NGGNVI
-551 IAGNGNNTNYTTYSE
+551 VAGNGNVTNYTAY
-566 TTAQPTQLQEYDL
+566 TTGTVEIENREGKKNTVSA
-579 ESGRYYVDWDDWDD
+579 
-593 HDYAD
+593 
-598 GEPIINATFGTSSDT
+598 FGTSKDT
-613 GNSGA
+613 GGQRSEQ
-618 GSDWGAVLM
+618 SWGAVLM

-659 ESNAA
+659 ESRAA

-677 IDLVWARDVGTF
+677 IDLIWARDIAKL
-689 ASADRFPYQANWLNS
+689 ASADRFSYQANWIDP
-704 VKDDYQ
+704 K
-710 FAKENHCISVEG
+710 FEG
-722 TVYADKLQIR
+722 TRDWLGRESEYYGTIESGFYFDNKYAWAARNNAIKVGDVYAERLQIH
-732 TNQSTK
+732 TNQSK
-738 GSRTPVNTFG
+738 VDNGAVSEFG
-748 TIIAGKAGMYI
+748 YIYVGTGGYYI
-759 DGVNDGGNNISVGTL
+759 DGNDNNNIHMSYL
-774 YVAPQNRYTQRVME
+774 YNETTTNE
-788 RKYEY
+788 KYEWNTRKSADTFKKDENWKGSVSSTVSGKL
-793 DDFRIKYY
+793 DDVLGEFGNTPTTYC
-801 FQFIRDDQYAV
+801 DDTFG
-812 AQIWDVNAANTRYL
+812 AAN
-826 EYDNVASTVAS
+826 A
-837 IVGIS
+837 
-842 AAANVEQAMQQRLE
+842 
-856 SLLQSFGANEN
+856 
-867 PLTYK
+867 
-872 EAVFGSANDDIWKNK
+872 DIWENK

-892 SWSAPAHSAKEADL
+892 RWSAPAHSEKTADL
-906 EGGKAINY
+906 EGGKAIDY
-914 VGGTDAGITVANYIA
+914 VGGAMGGITVANYIE
-929 PETNPHYSNAL
+929 PKTNPDYSNAL
-940 SVSGTEGLGDYTLT
+940 SVSGTTLT

-985 IHIRFDGDV
+985 IHIKFDGDV
-994 VIGKADAASYHGT
+994 VIGKDVAASYHGT
-1007 ANDDLADGTNVVLT
+1007 ANDGLADGTNVVLT

-1036 DMDNPTLKLN
+1036 NMNNPTLKLN

-1108 MNGCMAIESLILIS
+1108 MNGCMAIESLVLLS
-1122 DADADDSTWW
+1122 DADKDDSTWW
-1132 DKIEDWWH
+1132 EDFWDWVH
-1140 GATGGQVGDDIE
+1140 GETGGQVGDDIE

-1157 QYQESNYQYV
+1157 QYQESNYHYV

-1180 DFGDEIEDY
+1180 DFDQEIKDY